1 MKRIKVGCILTT
13 PPPKIN
19 RAPKEGES
27 VCKYCGNPFVAESK
41 EEFCTY
47 GCMVAWT
54 DRRKR

>member
-19 RAPKEGES
+19 RPPRKGES
-27 VCKYCGNPFVAESK
+27 ICKYCENPFVAEGK

-54 DRRKR
+54 ERQR